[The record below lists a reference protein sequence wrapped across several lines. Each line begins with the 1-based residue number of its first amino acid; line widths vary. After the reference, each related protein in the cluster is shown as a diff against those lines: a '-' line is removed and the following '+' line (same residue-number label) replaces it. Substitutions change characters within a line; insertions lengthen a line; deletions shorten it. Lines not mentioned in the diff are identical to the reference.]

1 MKQKSQELIGKTVIS
16 DGGVVIGEVKDY
28 FVDTTSWNITDIQVK
43 IEKKKAK
50 ELGLKTPFFSSLL
63 VLVEVH
69 KIQSFNDQVVLGL
82 SADDFK
88 PYIEARQTDDDV
100 AEEEGDAVERTVD
113 LHTCAGYAHLIHL
126 VRA

>member
-16 DGGVVIGEVKDY
+16 DSGVVIGEVKDY

-100 AEEEGDAVERTVD
+100 AEEEGEEAPQED
-113 LHTCAGYAHLIHL
+113 
-126 VRA
+126 